1 MRYSVVWYGIGGLML
16 GAIVIGSLVPVP
28 TMKAA
33 PNDKLIHFLIYFLLM
48 AWFGQLWLRRRW
60 LALGFVLLGL
70 LLELAQGQ
78 TRYRTFEWYDVG
90 ANSAGVLVAW
100 LVVMTPLGKTLQRV
114 DQWLQT
120 VRT

>member
-48 AWFGQLWLRRRW
+48 AW
-60 LALGFVLLGL
+60 LGL

-120 VRT
+120 VRA